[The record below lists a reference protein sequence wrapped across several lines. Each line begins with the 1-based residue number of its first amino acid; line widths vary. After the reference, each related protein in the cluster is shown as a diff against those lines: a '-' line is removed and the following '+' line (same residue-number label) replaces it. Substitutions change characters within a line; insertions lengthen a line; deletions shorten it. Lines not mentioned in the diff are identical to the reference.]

1 MKVMS
6 KKKRSHR
13 KLHKKVTF
21 CATASVVLIPSAKE
35 YHSAG
40 LIDILWWNDL
50 DYHSFKSNA
59 AEDIKEFMVTNRS
72 VPQQGAPLN
81 MKTTLKLFFQ
91 QFQEEVD
98 IRNTQD
104 NLIALKPV
112 LPIPPQPT
120 SASPTEP
127 PASVT
132 STTTLVPTSTLPPLP
147 PPPTTTTAVA
157 NPVIYDSFCPTPPRP
172 PTDGEEY
179 SQLLSLS
186 QEQKQQLLRN
196 QYSNNCTNDLS
207 YLSSFVSP
215 FSSYPSFK
223 KTIADDENNDENDK
237 ENNNKNNN
245 NQVALFARMLVF
257 GFLVLI
263 NRS

>member
-1 MKVMS
+1 MKARPLLS

-13 KLHKKVTF
+13 KLQKKVTF
-21 CATASVVLIPSAKE
+21 CPTAYVVLIPSAKE

-50 DYHSFKSNA
+50 DYHSFKNNA
-59 AEDIKEFMVTNRS
+59 AEDIKEFMVTTLS
-72 VPQQGAPLN
+72 VPQPGVPLN
-81 MKTTLKLFFQ
+81 MKTTLKLYFQ

-104 NLIALKPV
+104 NLVALKPV
-112 LPIPPQPT
+112 PIPPPVT
-120 SASPTEP
+120 SSSPTEP
-127 PASVT
+127 PASVA
-132 STTTLVPTSTLPPLP
+132 STTPVPTST
-147 PPPTTTTAVA
+147 PTPAAVA

-196 QYSNNCTNDLS
+196 QYSNNNDLS
-207 YLSSFVSP
+207 YLSSSVSP
-215 FSSYPSFK
+215 FSSYPQFI
-223 KTIADDENNDENDK
+223 KTIEDDGNHDDPDK
-237 ENNNKNNN
+237 ENTNKNNTN